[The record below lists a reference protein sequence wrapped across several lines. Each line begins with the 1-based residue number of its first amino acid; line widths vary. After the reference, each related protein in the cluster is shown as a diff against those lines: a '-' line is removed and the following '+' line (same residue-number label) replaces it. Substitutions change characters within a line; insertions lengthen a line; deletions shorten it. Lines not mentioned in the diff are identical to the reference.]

1 MNTWNTH
8 LVKKLSSPSVVQIIQ
23 LQKKRFLTD
32 TNFTTARGKFTFKY
46 KTSEENGDKKTKL
59 PKINEQLDEHVLT
72 PNFKYYQTHDFH
84 KLSAKKAKEKTF
96 SLMHTNICSL
106 NTNVKHLDILLD
118 QLDFSFDLLAVSE
131 TWTAKL
137 DHVKNIPR
145 LENYQSFVGTKE
157 VTTKSG
163 CCFYIRNDIKYK
175 QRTDLDISYFDD
187 NNEFQSSW
195 IEIIKENE
203 PNIIAGVLQTS

>member
-1 MNTWNTH
+1 M
-8 LVKKLSSPSVVQIIQ
+8 
-23 LQKKRFLTD
+23 
-32 TNFTTARGKFTFKY
+32 
-46 KTSEENGDKKTKL
+46 
-59 PKINEQLDEHVLT
+59 T

-203 PNIIAGVLQTS
+203 PNIIAGVFTDILIKHQTISSMANLIKLYKESEKKRK